1 MADIKNVFISHVH
14 EDDSLL
20 SDLKNLISRAGME
33 ARDASITDEKP
44 NLAKNEQYIKYQ
56 ILAPKIDWASTL
68 VVLISNGTA
77 YSDYVNWEIK
87 YAIEHGKRVVGV
99 FVQGATDADIPEEL
113 GKIGDAAIVG
123 WQGNRVVDAINGDIA
138 DWDDPQS
145 GKPRE
150 PEWRIQRY
158 KC

>member
-1 MADIKNVFISHVH
+1 VH
-14 EDDSLL
+14 EDDPLL

-33 ARDASITDEKP
+33 VRDASITDEKP
-44 NLAKNEQYIKYQ
+44 NLASNEQYIKYQ
-56 ILAPKIDWASTL
+56 ILAPKIDWASIL
-68 VVLISNGTA
+68 VVLISHDTV

-87 YAIEHGKRVVGV
+87 YAVEPGKRVVGV

-123 WQGNRVVDAINGDIA
+123 WQGNRVVDAINGDIVE
-138 DWDDPQS
+138 WDDPQS
-145 GKPRE
+145 GKPRD

>member
-1 MADIKNVFISHVH
+1 MVDIRNVFISHVH

-33 ARDASITDEKP
+33 VRDASITDEKP
-44 NLAKNEQYIKYQ
+44 NLASNEQYIKYQ

-68 VVLISNGTA
+68 VVLISHDTA

-87 YAIEHGKRVVGV
+87 YAVEHGKRVVGV

-138 DWDDPQS
+138 EWDDPQS
-145 GKPRE
+145 GKPRD